1 MTARAYATCFC
12 EKKMNS
18 SYLCIMGN
26 LYCRQ
31 AVTATLT
38 CSSKS
43 FRSKKLALDVGV
55 LITNTPAWL
64 GSERE
69 LSFLYDREFK
79 GSPLLLSM
87 SKGNHQVIISSYRRF
102 DHHST
107 STSYLDEE
115 STKCTIAF
123 LEVSPPPQV
132 VQSWMPVRSFIPPS
146 ARCIGGTPAIDRSS
160 YNGLESSQH
169 FTNGLSCYTYCAY

>member
-1 MTARAYATCFC
+1 MLWTHGKGSLWQR
-12 EKKMNS
+12 EHMRLVSVKKKMNS

-69 LSFLYDREFK
+69 LSFLYDRELK

-87 SKGNHQVIISSYRRF
+87 SKGNHQVIISNNRRTIWSPF
-102 DHHST
+102 YFYFLPGRWRIHQVHYCFPRSLAPAPG
-107 STSYLDEE
+107 SPVLDA
-115 STKCTIAF
+115 SAIFNSSIC
-123 LEVSPPPQV
+123 QV
-132 VQSWMPVRSFIPPS
+132 
-146 ARCIGGTPAIDRSS
+146 
-160 YNGLESSQH
+160 
-169 FTNGLSCYTYCAY
+169 